1 MTFYTKNEHYN
12 SVENLEKIPFI
23 SIVIPTTGNVKF
35 IKGLVESV
43 NKLDYP
49 KEKYELIL
57 IGDSQTK
64 LLEKYAQ
71 KAEEYGVKTIL
82 KFEPFAAGKK
92 RNIGVELAQGEIIAF
107 TDDDTILKEDWL
119 KNAIKH
125 LHENKK
131 YIGVGGPNF
140 TPREGLPF
148 AKAVGR
154 IFGSKFLFSFRYT
167 IGHARPKEIKHNPTC
182 NYIIKKEV
190 FDTVKFHDT
199 LWPGEDAEFDIRL
212 IKSGFKILYA
222 PDVVVW
228 HHRRARPLPFLKQ
241 MFNYGKTRA
250 QVTMMH
256 PDSFDIRYFAF
267 ISAFTFLI
275 ALYTVSY
282 LKIELPFV
290 GTLDMIVPIFLNL
303 SYFSIIGLAGI
314 LVGIQTRKIK
324 QGIYAPLVLF
334 IQHFGFS
341 IGLLY
346 GFIKKP

>member
-1 MTFYTKNEHYN
+1 M
-12 SVENLEKIPFI
+12 ENLPFV

-57 IGDSQTK
+57 IGDKETELLKVNSERAKDYGIKTTTK
-64 LLEKYAQ
+64 Y
-71 KAEEYGVKTIL
+71 
-82 KFEPFAAGKK
+82 EPYAAGKK
-92 RNIGVELAQGEIIAF
+92 RNIGVELAKGEIIAF

-119 KNAIKH
+119 NNAVKH
-125 LHENKK
+125 LNDNTN
-131 YIGVGGPNF
+131 YVGVGGPNF

-167 IGHARPKEIKHNPTC
+167 IGHAKPKEIEHNPTC

-190 FDTVKFHDT
+190 FKTVKFHNT

-212 IKSGFKILYA
+212 IKKGFKILYA
-222 PDVVVW
+222 PNVVVW
-228 HHRRARPLPFLKQ
+228 HHRRSRPLPFLKQ

-250 QVTMMH
+250 QVTRMH

-267 ISAFTFLI
+267 ISAFFFLL
-275 ALYTVSY
+275 ALYSISFA
-282 LKIELPFV
+282 KIELPLTGKV
-290 GTLDMIVPIFLNL
+290 DLIIPVALNL
-303 SYFSIIGLAGI
+303 TYFGIISVAGL
-314 LVGIQTRKIK
+314 LVGLQTKKIK

>member
-1 MTFYTKNEHYN
+1 L
-12 SVENLEKIPFI
+12 ENKPFI
-23 SIVIPTTGNVKF
+23 SIVIPTTGHVKF

-57 IGDSQTK
+57 IGDEETE
-64 LLEKYAQ
+64 LLNISSKRANDYGIKTVVKY
-71 KAEEYGVKTIL
+71 
-82 KFEPFAAGKK
+82 EPFAAGKK
-92 RNIGVELAQGEIIAF
+92 RNIGVEVANGDIIAF
-107 TDDDTILKEDWL
+107 TDDDTILREDWL
-119 KNAIKH
+119 NNAVKH
-125 LHENKK
+125 LNDNTN
-131 YIGVGGPNF
+131 YVGVGGPNF

-167 IGHARPKEIKHNPTC
+167 IGHAKPKEIEHNPTC

-190 FDTVKFHDT
+190 FKTVKFHNT

-212 IKSGFKILYA
+212 IKNGFKILYA
-222 PDVVVW
+222 PNVVVW
-228 HHRRARPLPFLKQ
+228 HHRRSRPLPFLKQ

-250 QVTMMH
+250 QVTRMH

-267 ISAFTFLI
+267 ISAFFFLL
-275 ALYTVSY
+275 ALYSISFA
-282 LKIELPFV
+282 KIELPLTGKV
-290 GTLDMIVPIFLNL
+290 DLIIPVALNL
-303 SYFSIIGLAGI
+303 TYFGIISAAGI
-314 LVGIQTRKIK
+314 LVGLQTRKIK
-324 QGIYAPLVLF
+324 QGLYAPLVLF

>member
-1 MTFYTKNEHYN
+1 MKKL
-12 SVENLEKIPFI
+12 ENLPFI

-49 KEKYELIL
+49 KKKYELIL
-57 IGDSQTK
+57 IGDKETE
-64 LLEKYAQ
+64 LLNVNTERAKKY
-71 KAEEYGVKTIL
+71 GINTIL
-82 KFEPFAAGKK
+82 KYEPYAAGKK
-92 RNIGVELAQGEIIAF
+92 RNIGVDLAKGEIIAF

-119 KNAIKH
+119 KNAVKH
-125 LHENKK
+125 LNENTD
-131 YIGVGGPNF
+131 YVGVGGPNF

-167 IGHARPKEIKHNPTC
+167 IGHAKPKEIEHNPTC
-182 NYIIKKEV
+182 NYILKINV
-190 FDTVKFHDT
+190 FETVKFHDT

-212 IKSGFKILYA
+212 IKNGFKILYA

-228 HHRRARPLPFLKQ
+228 HHRRSRPLPFLKQ

-250 QVTMMH
+250 QVTRMH

-267 ISAFTFLI
+267 ISAF
-275 ALYTVSY
+275 
-282 LKIELPFV
+282 
-290 GTLDMIVPIFLNL
+290 IFLMGLYSLSLLEIVIPPFGKINIMIPVALNL
-303 SYFSIIGLAGI
+303 AYFGIIGLAGI
-314 LVGIQTRKIK
+314 LVGFQTGKLK
-324 QGIYAPLVLF
+324 QGLYAPLVLF